1 MTGLKSLVLVLVSLM
16 LLALACG
23 EADAPSGQL
32 PPAIKATVEAVVA
45 ETQAAD
51 QTASQP
57 DTESTITAAVQA
69 TVRALINATP
79 IPSPTPTGGI
89 PTRTIE
95 PTSFTTRQGGAFNTA
110 PAPTAT
116 RIPTRTLPP
125 TPVATPRPTR
135 LAPCAAAADGVEVSA
150 WVNGRLAATTRVE
163 FGSYT
168 LLVEQPS
175 GSSFSGQMIT
185 FKVGSSDANQTVRWT
200 QGGATELVLSAPGV
214 PLSRIYPD
222 ESGPSS
228 LAGGLIAQPLLPHVI
243 LGTVFV
249 GAC

>member
-57 DTESTITAAVQA
+57 DTESTTTAAVQA

-116 RIPTRTLPP
+116 RIPTRTLLP

-175 GSSFSGQMIT
+175 GASFSGQMIT

>member
-57 DTESTITAAVQA
+57 DTESTTTAAVQA

-116 RIPTRTLPP
+116 RIPTRTLLP

-150 WVNGRLAATTRVE
+150 WVNSRLAATTRVE

-175 GSSFSGQMIT
+175 GASFSGQMIT